1 MKVKKIQSINFG
13 TFKSFQW
20 NGAVPEF
27 HDKVNILLGWNG
39 CGKTII
45 SRLLRSY
52 EKGVI
57 ETGGR
62 IDGAT
67 FTVGFDTGSKKQN
80 ELFGYESKIRVFNED
95 YIKEIIDQTHLKY
108 VVAIGTAEVDFS
120 KKQKE
125 LDDAKGELGKLPQC
139 KNEYDD
145 ISEKAS
151 KHIRTIS
158 GIGHIKKDPVVESNG
173 VFNSYF
179 KSSFEKRVD
188 WLTKQIEQEKQL
200 ENFIQSED
208 ELKNLLATISNL
220 SEKEREYKILKKWND
235 WVVEKLG
242 KINKYLKF
250 SPVYEKSVRLSSYP
264 DGGNEEDWIRNGL
277 DLHKLSNESEQLN
290 ICLFCGSK
298 IQNRDELLKHF
309 SNDVIELNN
318 ALDAMGKSAED
329 ALREIITC
337 ETFYASEKT
346 NLETFFTSL
355 QEKIKSKKE
364 NKIKEVDSCEFDNL
378 FTNEEVF
385 EVDKTAWTV
394 EIHYVATEYQKYL
407 DKKKIYEDCLKSRV
421 DKNSEIKKIEQEL
434 KELKKKAKNVQIPAD
449 RINKLLA
456 STFPYK
462 KIELDDS
469 TEEIGYVL
477 KRDGVECILD
487 SLSEGERN
495 FLALA
500 YFLLSINDEEDK
512 LDNDAVIVVDDPVSS
527 LDSDSLFQVY
537 AILAGEIERNNN
549 RQYFVFTHNLDFF
562 GHLLQNYK
570 KSDGKLKDDL
580 VSFYQIGMNGAGSAI
595 KTLDESLKNYRSDYL
610 YAITKL
616 NEIKDSTNLD
626 DAILAANLLRR
637 SIETFLHF
645 KYGHGDL
652 RSKLTQLY
660 AHYKKVKLRNSNPT
674 EKDGIEQEVSQEEK
688 VMYRFINH
696 GSHEFLGLEKYDIT
710 VLQGSKQRI
719 ENYFNVIKSVDK
731 DHYNTFGI

>member
-1 MKVKKIQSINFG
+1 MKIKKVQSINFG
-13 TFKSFQW
+13 TFRNFQW
-20 NGAVPEF
+20 GTGVPEF
-27 HDKVNILLGWNG
+27 HDKVNTLLGWNG
-39 CGKTII
+39 SGKTIV

-52 EKGVI
+52 ERGVI
-57 ETGGR
+57 ETGSR

-80 ELFGYESKIRVFNED
+80 ELSGYENKIRVFNED

-108 VVAIGTAEVDFS
+108 VVAIGATEVDFS

-145 ISEKAS
+145 ISEKVS

-188 WLTKQIEQEKQL
+188 WLTKQIEQGEQL
-200 ENFIQSED
+200 EDFMQSED
-208 ELKNLLATISNL
+208 ELKNLLATLSNL

-235 WVVEKLG
+235 WVIEKLET
-242 KINKYLKF
+242 INKYLKF
-250 SPVYEKSVRLSSYP
+250 SPVYEKSARLSSYP
-264 DGGNEEDWIRNGL
+264 DGGKEEDWIRDGL
-277 DLHKLSNESEQLN
+277 DIHKLSDKGEKLGV
-290 ICLFCGSK
+290 CLFCGSK

-318 ALDAMGKSAED
+318 ALDAMGKSAAD
-329 ALREIITC
+329 ALREISTC
-337 ETFYASEKT
+337 ETFYTSEKT
-346 NLETFFTSL
+346 KLETFFASL

-364 NKIKEVDSCEFDNL
+364 NKLKKLDSCEFDNL
-378 FTNEEVF
+378 LTGEEVF
-385 EVDKTAWTV
+385 EVDTTAWAV
-394 EIHYVATEYQKYL
+394 ETHYVATEYLKYL
-407 DKKKIYEDCLKSRV
+407 DKKRTYGDCLKSRI

-477 KRDGVECILD
+477 KRDGVDCNLD

-500 YFLLSINDEEDK
+500 YFLLSINDEEDR
-512 LDNDAVIVVDDPVSS
+512 LDDDAVIVIDDPVSS

-537 AILAGEIERNNN
+537 AILAGEIERNSD

-570 KSDGKLKDDL
+570 KTDGKIKDDV
-580 VSFYQIGMNGAGSAI
+580 VSFYQIGMNEAGSAI

-626 DAILAANLLRR
+626 DAIFGANLLRR
-637 SIETFLHF
+637 SLETFLHF

-652 RSKLTQLY
+652 RSKLAKLY
-660 AHYKKVKLRNSNPT
+660 THYKKVRLEKSNPA
-674 EKDGIEQEVSQEEK
+674 EKDTIEQEVGQEEK

-710 VLQGSKQRI
+710 VLKGSKQII
-719 ENYFNVIKSVDK
+719 ENYFNVVKCVDK